1 MIFIAVV
8 VILMI
13 KFRAGVTKDRRLYVN
28 SFDCFRKVIAS
39 EGMRGFYLGIGPNL
53 VRSFGAAILLVTYD
67 IFKIK
72 VVY

>member
-1 MIFIAVV
+1 MC
-8 VILMI
+8 
-13 KFRAGVTKDRRLYVN
+13 KFRAGLTKDKRLYVN
-28 SFDCFRKVIAS
+28 SLDCFRKVIAS